1 MPSKVSWALLGA
13 SGGVLNVLWGP
24 PGASWGHMGPSCCH
38 SQFPS
43 TAGSRF
49 GVFWGASW
57 SHLGPSWGF
66 LGACWAV
73 LCRLGALLGRLDAF
87 LASLGAILGASRAVS
102 DARKT
107 EKPSIRKV
115 SKKQMGNQCFLGF
128 EGLLGVF
135 FVLCSGVWWVS
146 GAAWGSRG
154 AVWAPS

>member
-13 SGGVLNVLWGP
+13 CGGVLNVLCGP

-38 SQFPS
+38 SQFPL

-73 LCRLGALLGRLDAF
+73 LCRLGAPLGRLDAF
-87 LASLGAILGASRAVS
+87 LASLGVILGASRAVS
-102 DARKT
+102 DAWKT

-115 SKKQMGNQCFLGF
+115 SKNQQKIM
-128 EGLLGVF
+128 F
-135 FVLCSGVWWVS
+135 FWVS
-146 GAAWGSRG
+146 RASWGCSLFCVRVSGGCLGPLGALVGPF
-154 AVWAPS
+154 WAPP